1 MQVAHVQLPLA
12 LVTALCIAAVPLA
25 HPATAFAASTGSGS
39 TTGGGSCLGPGV
51 SEGQA
56 KAAAALAITDAQV
69 AQAMQAAVNKASDAY
84 LANDSSA
91 DLDTLQTTGNAGNA
105 NNTAQANAAIAQAE
119 LSAALGGN
127 PTLAASIVAEDANG
141 GPVGELG
148 AIREAAAAGAQ
159 AAAQAPKP
167 PAPPVVTTLAGFNQ
181 AAAAGAKVIVV
192 TDVESNDLPQ
202 VLAQLARD
210 QAIGEAAFLAG
221 VQTCLRPP
229 R

>member
-39 TTGGGSCLGPGV
+39 TTGGGSGLGPGV

-56 KAAAALAITDAQV
+56 KAAALAITDAQV
-69 AQAMQAAVNKASDAY
+69 AQAMQAVVNKASDAY

-91 DLDTLQTTGNAGNA
+91 NLDTLQTAGNAGNA

-167 PAPPVVTTLAGFNQ
+167 PAPPVVTSLAGFNQ

-202 VLAQLARD
+202 VLAQLAR
-210 QAIGEAAFLAG
+210 GEAAFLAG
-221 VQTCLRPP
+221 VQTCPRPP